1 MSDTEIKALLKA
13 QQGSNTMSNM
23 DIWNNL
29 CASDPKYL
37 KNISFGARNF
47 TAIDPQYQVM
57 KMTEQFGPVGEGWGW
72 HSTTEIVNVS
82 NGDSAV
88 LAHVTVWHGSP
99 SNSFGAFTGCRK
111 FFDAVKG
118 RMAEDAP
125 KMAVTDGLTKALSH
139 IGCDADVFLGKMDGN
154 KYDSA
159 PKGNDNGW

>member
-1 MSDTEIKALLKA
+1 
-13 QQGSNTMSNM
+13 MSNM

-29 CASDPKYL
+29 APSDPKYL
-37 KNISFGARNF
+37 KKISFGARSF

-72 HSTTEIVNVS
+72 HSTTEVVNVS

-99 SNSFGAFTGCRK
+99 ANTFGAFTGCRK
-111 FFDAVKG
+111 FFDAAKG

-154 KYDSA
+154 KYDT
-159 PKGNDNGW
+159 PKANGSSDGGW

>member
-1 MSDTEIKALLKA
+1 
-13 QQGSNTMSNM
+13 MSNM

-37 KNISFGARNF
+37 KKISFGARSF

-72 HSTTEIVNVS
+72 HSTTEVVNVS

-88 LAHVTVWHGSP
+88 LAHVTVWHGSLG
-99 SNSFGAFTGCRK
+99 NTFGAFTGCRK
-111 FFDAVKG
+111 FFDAAKG
-118 RMAEDAP
+118 RLAEDAP

-154 KYDSA
+154 KYDSGDK
-159 PKGNDNGW
+159 PSPSGNSW